1 MATTEKYTTIIELNS
16 EQARNEI
23 DRLDKKITSLKAKR
37 EEALKA
43 GDMKSWTKLGTEI
56 EKDRKKLNLMQGDLA
71 RINKAIANMSA
82 AGPKDLRDT
91 IKAINRLLNDGSV
104 ERGSEQWK
112 TLTSALKEANT
123 ELKSINNETKAS
135 QTMWSRFTKFLN
147 DSWGGLTMLVGSI
160 TGVSMTIRKSVTDF
174 ANMEEAM
181 ADVRKYTGL
190 TDEGVRE
197 LNEELKKINTR
208 TSREELNQLAG
219 AAGRLG
225 KTSKDDILEFVEAG
239 NMIQVALGDDL
250 GDGAIDKVGKL
261 AMAFGEDDSL
271 GLRGAMLATGSAIN
285 ELAQNSS
292 AQAGYLVDFTARVA
306 GFGKQ
311 LGLTQPQIM
320 GFGAVMDENLLRDE
334 MAATAFGNMLTK
346 MQTDTAKF
354 AKIAGMGVEEFT
366 RLLNDDAN
374 AAIIALAENLK
385 KADPQNMMKMLDD
398 MGLDGSRA
406 VGVLSTMADKIDD
419 VRERQELATKAYKE
433 AKSVVDEY
441 GKMNETVEAQ
451 IEKAK
456 KKFHEVSV
464 TLGEQLLPVVRYTIS
479 SGSLMAK
486 GLSAIISTFV
496 RFRTTIISTGL
507 AIATLTAYRQKDVI
521 WTKIQHL
528 WNDKIIKGLKAL
540 RLALMNNPWTVAI
553 VAITAIGAAVYDLV
567 KRTGD
572 ATKRMRELSA
582 AEREQKAVADS
593 VKAVND
599 EANRATAEEITKF
612 KQLRKTLEDNT
623 KSYGERKKALNEI
636 KKIVP
641 AYHGTLTTENTLIN
655 NNATALDNYA
665 TSLMDA
671 ARAQAAFN
679 QMVKI
684 QESSI
689 KHEDLLNSR
698 QGNLNYAKRKL
709 AEMGVSEGA
718 TVKRA
723 LTTNQGWELVD
734 ANGKHLKYINTET
747 RNNIKHYQQLVEY
760 NKRRIA
766 QENQILGINQKQSE
780 KLQEIVDKGKKDDE
794 TTTTPVIPYKSD
806 ADLKREQK
814 EQDKAED
821 ERLKKL
827 KEADAAEKAITDGRL
842 ADNMLSYQAGLK
854 GYRTFLA
861 EQKRIQEEGLKARM
875 AVWEVGSVEYEKY
888 RKQLAAMTLNGD
900 REQTQ
905 LSLQELERRHQQERA
920 LIKAQF
926 YDETKE
932 AYQNEDAINQA
943 LYASDLNYLMA
954 KKKKFRNGSLER
966 MQVEWEIQDLENNHK
981 LEKEQQYIQR
991 LAKYREETGQ
1001 INYQQLQEIELKG
1014 VETMYGALL
1023 AAGKMTRDEYDAIIE
1038 HIKRKYAELEAN
1050 QTADNNVKSRA
1061 SKSLDTAKKKAGVE
1075 DVDAG
1080 NDMATGIFSIKSA
1093 IEQQR
1098 AVNEQLKQLYGDD
1111 YKNNEEYQEAKR
1123 QLNLQTMQSIV
1134 AGAQAAY
1141 QSINTMMSAASS
1153 LAQAN
1158 SDLEVAK
1165 ITANYD
1171 KQIEAAGKN
1180 SKKRERLEKERDEK
1194 IAKAKTKANKKA
1206 MAMEIAQAIAQTA
1219 MGAIS
1224 AYSSTM
1230 AGAPFP
1236 ANLVLAPISAGIA
1249 LAAGAMQIATI
1260 KKQHQAEAMGYYEGG
1275 FTGGRH
1281 YHREAGVVHEGE
1293 FVANHQAVGNPAV
1306 LPFLNFLD
1314 QAQRNNTIGSLTMQD
1329 VSRAAG
1335 GGAPTVVAPVV
1346 NVQTDNSELSG
1357 ALAEARDVLDR
1368 LTTQL
1373 EQGIGVDIP
1382 IDGENG
1388 IYRRMKR
1395 YENLLKNK

>member
-1 MATTEKYTTIIELNS
+1 MADNTLTYTTRIFLNAEEAKKQLDELQSKVETLRKKKDEAARAGDWPTFNSLKKQLDQANNQIRSMHTSAQKIDRVLENLSTASVKEIQQSIRAINDELNS
-16 EQARNEI
+16 
-23 DRLDKKITSLKAKR
+23 
-37 EEALKA
+37 
-43 GDMKSWTKLGTEI
+43 G
-56 EKDRKKLNLMQGDLA
+56 
-71 RINKAIANMSA
+71 AI
-82 AGPKDLRDT
+82 
-91 IKAINRLLNDGSV
+91 
-104 ERGSEQWK
+104 ERGSKDWNFLQG
-112 TLTSALKEANT
+112 ALRRCNQ
-123 ELKSINNETKAS
+123 ELKNIRGEHALTTSSWQKV
-135 QTMWSRFTKFLN
+135 FKFLN
-147 DSWGGLTMLVGSI
+147 DSWGGILILFQSI
-160 TGVSMTIRKSVTDF
+160 SGLSTTIRKSIEDY

-190 TDEGVRE
+190 TDEGVRK
-197 LNEELKKINTR
+197 LNEELKKMDTR

-374 AAIIALAENLK
+374 TAIIALAENLK
-385 KADPQNMMKMLDD
+385 KANPQNMMKMLDD

-406 VGVLSTMADKIDD
+406 VGVLSTLADKIDD

-433 AKSVVDEY
+433 AKSVGDEY
-441 GKMNETVEAQ
+441 SKMNETVEAQ

-464 TLGEQLLPVVRYTIS
+464 TLGEQLLPIVRYTIS
-479 SGSLMAK
+479 SGSLIVK

-507 AIATLTAYRQKDVI
+507 AIALLTAYRQKDVI
-521 WTKIQHL
+521 WTKIQLL

-540 RLALMNNPWTVAI
+540 RLALMDNPWTVVI
-553 VAITAIGAAVYDLV
+553 VAIAAIGGAVYDLV

-582 AEREQKAVADS
+582 AEREQNAVADS
-593 VKAVND
+593 MKAVNE

-623 KSYGERKKALNEI
+623 KTYGERKKALDEI
-636 KKIVP
+636 KKMVP
-641 AYHGTLTTENTLIN
+641 SYHGTLTTENTLIN
-655 NNATALDNYA
+655 NNATALDNYVN
-665 TSLMDA
+665 SLMDA

-689 KHEDLLNSR
+689 KHEQLLSDR
-698 QGNLNYAKRKL
+698 EGNRLYAKNQLTKL
-709 AEMGVSEGA
+709 HA
-718 TVKRA
+718 TETSTIK
-723 LTTNQGWELVD
+723 LLSTNDRDAFRWELLD
-734 ANGKHLKYINTET
+734 AEGKHVSYINKET
-747 RNNIKHYQQLVEY
+747 KEQIERYQQLIRY
-760 NKRRIA
+760 NDKRIA
-766 QENQILGINQKQSE
+766 QEKEVLGINLKQSE
-780 KLQEIVDKGKKDDE
+780 KLQEIVDKGKKDNE
-794 TTTTPVIPYKSD
+794 TPADPVIPYKSD
-806 ADLKREQK
+806 VDLKK
-814 EQDKAED
+814 EQE

-827 KEADAAEKAITDGRL
+827 KEADAAEKAITDGRM
-842 ADNMLSYQAGLK
+842 ADNILSYQAGLK
-854 GYRTFLA
+854 DYRTFLA
-861 EQKRIQEEGLKARM
+861 EQKSIQEEGLKARM
-875 AVWEVGSVEYEKY
+875 AVWKVGSVEYEKY

-926 YDETKE
+926 YDEKKE
-932 AYQNEDAINQA
+932 TYQNEDAINQA
-943 LYASDLNYLMA
+943 LIESDLNYLMA
-954 KKKKFRNGSLER
+954 KKEKFREGSLER

-981 LEKEQQYIQR
+981 LENEQQYIQR
-991 LAKYREETGQ
+991 LAKYREEAGRL
-1001 INYQQLQEIELKG
+1001 NYQQLQEIELNG
-1014 VETMYGALL
+1014 VKAMYGALL
-1023 AAGKMTRDEYDAIIE
+1023 SAGKMTKEEYDAIIE
-1038 HIKRKYAELEAN
+1038 HIKRKYAELEAG
-1050 QTADNNVKSRA
+1050 QAADNNVRSRA
-1061 SKSLDTAKKKAGVE
+1061 SKALDTATKKAGVE
-1075 DVDAG
+1075 DIDAG
-1080 NDMATGIFSIKSA
+1080 NDAATGIFSIKSA
-1093 IEQQR
+1093 LENQKSI
-1098 AVNEQLKQLYGDD
+1098 NEQLKILYGKD
-1111 YKNNEEYQEAKR
+1111 YENNKEYQEAKR
-1123 QLNLQTMQSIV
+1123 QLNQQTMQSIV

-1141 QSINTMMSAASS
+1141 QSISTMMSAASS

-1158 SDLEVAK
+1158 SDLEVAR

-1219 MGAIS
+1219 MGAIN
-1224 AYSSTM
+1224 AYTTTL
-1230 AGAPFP
+1230 AGAPWP

-1249 LAAGAMQIATI
+1249 LAAGAVQIATI
-1260 KKQHQAEAMGYYEGG
+1260 KKQHQAEALGYYEGG
-1275 FTGGRH
+1275 FTGGRR
-1281 YHREAGVVHEGE
+1281 YRREAGVVHEGE
-1293 FVANHQAVGNPAV
+1293 FVANHQAVANPAV

-1314 QAQRNNTIGSLTMQD
+1314 QAQRNNTVGSLTMQD
-1329 VSRAAG
+1329 VSRAMG
-1335 GGAPTVVAPVV
+1335 GGQSAVVAPVV
-1346 NVQTDNSELSG
+1346 NVQTDNSELQGTLS
-1357 ALAEARDVLDR
+1357 ETHNVLDR

-1388 IYRRMKR
+1388 MYRRLKR